1 MAGQQVVQH
10 CPVCNAKYD
19 VGIYVSGQ
27 KVRCRKCGNKFAVIR
42 NDTFVGAAPG
52 AVPAGG
58 SAAFGAGGAVA
69 GAAVPGAAAAGG
81 LALAAGAVAVAK
93 EAPKWPKNPGPTVA
107 ERPRDPPQVRRDKP
121 TQDRDLPVGTRLD
134 GYELGPVLGKGA
146 MGTVYRARQL
156 SLDRTVAVKVMASD
170 LVGQPEFVLRFRR
183 EAAALAALSHPNV
196 VAIID
201 QGNVGPHYYFV
212 MEFVDGPT
220 LRRELAKKAVGHE
233 FGLEL
238 AIQIGRGLVYAHS
251 KGIVHRD
258 LKPEN
263 VLLADDGVGRVAKI
277 CDFGLADILFSDR
290 SYVNLTGSRISMGT
304 VNYMA
309 PEQRQD
315 AGRVDQRADIF
326 SYGVVVYELL
336 TGELPIGRFPTPAE
350 RNTALDRRLD
360 PVVLRALDQDP
371 RRRYPFVREMV
382 DKIEAV
388 ARGRL

>member
-1 MAGQQVVQH
+1 MGGQQVVQH

-27 KVRCRKCGNKFAVIR
+27 KVRCRRCGNKFAVIR

-52 AVPAGG
+52 AAPGT
-58 SAAFGAGGAVA
+58 AAVGAG
-69 GAAVPGAAAAGG
+69 GG
-81 LALAAGAVAVAK
+81 LALAAGAVAVK
-93 EAPKWPKNPGPTVA
+93 DAPPRKNNPPTVA
-107 ERPRDPPQVRRDKP
+107 ERQREPAQVRRDKP
-121 TQDRDLPVGTRLD
+121 TQDRDMPPGTRLD
-134 GYELGPVLGKGA
+134 GYELGAVLGKGA
-146 MGTVYRARQL
+146 MGTVYRARQI
-156 SLDRTVAVKVMASD
+156 SLDRTIAVKVMAAD

-220 LRRELAKKAVGHE
+220 LRRELAKKAVTHDI
-233 FGLEL
+233 GLDF
-238 AIQIGRGLVYAHS
+238 AVQIGRGLVYAHG

-263 VLLADDGVGRVAKI
+263 VLLADDGVGKVAKI

-350 RNTALDRRLD
+350 RNPALDRRLD